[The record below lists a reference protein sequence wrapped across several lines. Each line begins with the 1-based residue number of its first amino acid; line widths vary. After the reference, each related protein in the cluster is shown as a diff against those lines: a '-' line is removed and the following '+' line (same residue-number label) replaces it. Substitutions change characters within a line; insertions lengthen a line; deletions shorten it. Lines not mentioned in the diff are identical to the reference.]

1 MKIMDIE
8 TNFPDI
14 FSWQTYVDELREKG
28 TLMLEGINKRKDG
41 SIFPVEANVSYV
53 GLTQERSGFSARH
66 YRAQAAG

>member
-53 GLTQERSGFSARH
+53 EAEHKRVSGGFSARH
-66 YRAQAAG
+66 Y